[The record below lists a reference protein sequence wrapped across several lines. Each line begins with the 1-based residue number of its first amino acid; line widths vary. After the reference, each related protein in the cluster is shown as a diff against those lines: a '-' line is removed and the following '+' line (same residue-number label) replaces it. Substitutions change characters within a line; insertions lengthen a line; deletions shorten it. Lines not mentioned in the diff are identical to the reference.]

1 MINTIPD
8 FCWALLNAYLT
19 SEYDVMLW
27 FKYSLDDTPVGLNG
41 GDGGVLGVRVA
52 DVRVGD
58 LCLVNEQLDWCVYSR
73 IQWWRC
79 FAHDLTHGPPVTK
92 QNSEHTREVAESN
105 RSHWQITLKQAH
117 FSDFSGKKKCKAH
130 PGMHFITYAISLLLW
145 LCVFIFQPITLLLL
159 PVFTHLCFSLCLVLS
174 YTLSW
179 YMTAHMSTTWQ
190 FYGTACWGAT

>member
-1 MINTIPD
+1 MFFLCTLDKYVLSMINTIPD

-117 FSDFSGKKKCKAH
+117 FSDFSGKKNVKLILAC
-130 PGMHFITYAISLLLW
+130 ILSLMQFLYSSGF
-145 LCVFIFQPITLLLL
+145 VFS
-159 PVFTHLCFSLCLVLS
+159 FSS
-174 YTLSW
+174 
-179 YMTAHMSTTWQ
+179 Q
-190 FYGTACWGAT
+190 